1 MMGRHQAPL
10 TERVLMLG
18 LTAADPTSSTSTI
31 SVTST
36 TTYRNY
42 QAERSRPRAIGS
54 GEWHEKGVTGRR
66 PLCLGHPHCAAR
78 SVRMQARAHLQTPP
92 TGVLAGTP
100 RQPACSARPAGPLL
114 SQALADR
121 SQRPADPS
129 TRAHRSHARYLN
141 DLRRGLGNS
150 VSATVWRRALRRDTT
165 R

>member
-92 TGVLAGTP
+92 TGASDSPTP
-100 RQPACSARPAGPLL
+100 QHERTALTHVTLTISAE
-114 SQALADR
+114 
-121 SQRPADPS
+121 
-129 TRAHRSHARYLN
+129 
-141 DLRRGLGNS
+141 
-150 VSATVWRRALRRDTT
+150 VSDATVWRRALRRDTT